1 MAKRVISEAINIRI
15 NVGNYQHIEITKQA
29 QEEIEYSSES
39 ERLEKEAELSK
50 DIIDS
55 VISSMKLVPERL
67 GKGVENAQEVEDA
80 ISKAIPE
87 WLNENPPN
95 LSNVPKKN
103 SDKVAAEQKS
113 NKDEAAGSLD
123 NLLGDS
129 VTEKVSVTEEV
140 TEDLFDDNDLFADD
154 ESPAQPEVLEEVVKE
169 DVQVAEESKKEVVT
183 ETDSFDLFDD
193 DEMDLFGE

>member
-50 DIIDS
+50 DIVDS

-67 GKGVENAQEVEDA
+67 GKGIENAQEVEDA
-80 ISKAIPE
+80 ISKVIPE
-87 WLNENPPN
+87 WFNENPPN

-129 VTEKVSVTEEV
+129 VTEEV
-140 TEDLFDDNDLFADD
+140 LATEDLFDDNDLFADD

>member
-39 ERLEKEAELSK
+39 ERLEREAELSK

-67 GKGVENAQEVEDA
+67 GKGVENAQEVEDS

-87 WLNENPPN
+87 WLEKSPPN
-95 LSNVPKKN
+95 LANVPKKN

-113 NKDEAAGSLD
+113 NKDDNAKSLD
-123 NLLGDS
+123 NLIGD
-129 VTEKVSVTEEV
+129 VPEVVSVVESSTEV
-140 TEDLFDDNDLFADD
+140 VEDLFDGDDLFDDD
-154 ESPAQPEVLEEVVKE
+154 ESPATPEVSQEVVKE
-169 DVQVAEESKKEVVT
+169 EVKEEQQKTAVT
-183 ETDSFDLFDD
+183 VSDDFDLFDD